1 MLFDHTNRTL
11 WTYQPW
17 VMAIGRLA
25 FPLFAF
31 LIAYNTTLRGVPF
44 RKYLLPL
51 LVFGV
56 VSQVP
61 AMLALDRGLLP
72 LNIFFTLLL
81 GVGFLPLVRRVTTR
95 FTIQKPFTWMIWLTL
110 GYLWLLLGFAV
121 EYGPAGVF
129 LTPAMQY
136 LLARPALV
144 PVFVTALL
152 LLSAN
157 GFTAASLV
165 PLLLPFII
173 WGVIRLSPSPLPRL
187 KWFFY
192 AFYPLHLTVLW
203 LLKQA
208 I

>member
-1 MLFDHTNRTL
+1 MFLDHANRTL

-17 VMAIGRLA
+17 IMAIGRLA

-31 LIAYNTTLRGVPF
+31 LIAYNTTIRGTPLH
-44 RKYLLPL
+44 KYLLPL
-51 LVFGV
+51 VVFGA
-56 VSQVP
+56 VSQGP

-81 GVGFLPLVRRVTTR
+81 GVSLLPLGRRVTTR
-95 FTIQKPFTWMIWLTL
+95 LTIQKPFTWAFWLAL

-129 LTPAMQY
+129 LIPAVQF
-136 LLARPALV
+136 LLTRPALV
-144 PVFVTALL
+144 PALATASL

-157 GFTAASLV
+157 GFSAASLV
-165 PLLLPFII
+165 PLLLPLIV
-173 WGVIRLSPSPLPRL
+173 WGVSCLSPSPLPRL

-192 AFYPLHLTVLW
+192 AFYPLHLSVLW